1 MNKRMNLITY
11 SYVNKLIIFT
21 LLTSLCLNT
30 SKFKKLNT
38 HQCYNNYNSFRIF
51 DQSFLDD
58 MYDLNNDNIN
68 VSLSSENSNNPNEDR
83 LNFKQLNFIRNGYY
97 LAVYDGHGG
106 DFVSNYANER
116 FPLYFE
122 ENYLTI
128 EKKEFKQY
136 EYEYDTNLIKKQRE
150 VIIEA
155 IKKTF
160 SQIERELYLI
170 TEKEFETG
178 NQNAAFVGSCALVII
193 IHNNEIISANLG
205 DSKAMLFRKST
216 NSTSTNIEK
225 IKIINRH
232 NSAKQ
237 TEREKLIKNFPNDP
251 DVVQCQG
258 SDNKYCYV
266 KGMLQVTRAFADFH
280 LKYNKFKVRSIKQF
294 NGPYITSEPE
304 ILTFNY
310 ETGRDYLVVASD
322 GMWDELSSKD
332 VERIINESK
341 ENKENKQNFAT
352 VLLYKSLE
360 NAANGLRITI
370 NQLKSISPGK
380 KKRNMHDDISIIV
393 FIFK

>member
-1 MNKRMNLITY
+1 
-11 SYVNKLIIFT
+11 
-21 LLTSLCLNT
+21 
-30 SKFKKLNT
+30 
-38 HQCYNNYNSFRIF
+38 
-51 DQSFLDD
+51 

-225 IKIINRH
+225 IKIINYV
-232 NSAKQ
+232 NNNFSDYNVILKS
-237 TEREKLIKNFPNDP
+237 ELNNNLFFKLIIIFKNSLLLNFKYLNDLT
-251 DVVQCQG
+251 C
-258 SDNKYCYV
+258 SDNLNLYTKNERRFSLFYIFQNIS
-266 KGMLQVTRAFADFH
+266 KTTKLIITR
-280 LKYNKFKVRSIKQF
+280 NIK
-294 NGPYITSEPE
+294 
-304 ILTFNY
+304 
-310 ETGRDYLVVASD
+310 
-322 GMWDELSSKD
+322 
-332 VERIINESK
+332 
-341 ENKENKQNFAT
+341 
-352 VLLYKSLE
+352 
-360 NAANGLRITI
+360 
-370 NQLKSISPGK
+370 
-380 KKRNMHDDISIIV
+380 
-393 FIFK
+393 